1 MKIYALV
8 GESGTG
14 KSHRAARIAREK
26 NIEYI
31 VSAAAT
37 AGTRRPFS

>member
-26 NIEYI
+26 NIEYMKLEPK
-31 VSAAAT
+31 SEA
-37 AGTRRPFS
+37 